1 MTSIKS
7 LALVPAAV
15 LALAATAC
23 GGRYPTPPPAKAG
36 TAAPE
41 VGVRGVEAAALPFTL
56 LRARGGQELETA
68 AAFAELG
75 AAQVICIG
83 ETHDNPHHHWGQL
96 QIIDALS
103 AKPGRPVAVAM
114 EMFQR
119 PFQGV
124 LDDYAAGRIDAEALV
139 SRSGWNERWGYDFNL
154 YRPMIDLAVARGG
167 TLLAA
172 NVSNEL
178 RKKISKDGLEAL
190 TPEER
195 ARVPELVLDD
205 PAHRAWWDAIMAEM
219 AGHHGSPHGDAHGKK
234 DGDAEP
240 TETEQAKKAAD
251 KRLRAERM
259 YQTQVLWDETMADT
273 TARWVLAAPDRL
285 AIILAGNGH
294 CHDAGIIGRLRRRGV
309 ERAVSVS
316 PIIDDGKGNVAALLA
331 EPTNDYLFVMSY
343 PKAAAQAQ

>member
-1 MTSIKS
+1 MISSKS
-7 LALVPAAV
+7 LALAA
-15 LALAATAC
+15 ALTTTAC
-23 GGRYPTPPPAKAG
+23 GGRYPTPPPAKPG
-36 TAAPE
+36 TAASE
-41 VGVRGVEAAALPFTL
+41 VGVRGVEAAALPFEL

-83 ETHDNPHHHWGQL
+83 ETHDNPHHHWAQL

-103 AKPGRPVAVAM
+103 ARPGRPVALAM

-124 LDDYAAGRIDAEALV
+124 LDDYAAGRIDAGALQ
-139 SRSGWNERWGYDFNL
+139 SRSGWQERWGYDFDL
-154 YRPMIDLAVARGG
+154 YRPMIDLVVARGG

-172 NVSNEL
+172 NVSTEL

-205 PAHRAWWDAIMAEM
+205 PAHRAWWDDIMADM
-219 AGHHGSPHGDAHGKK
+219 AGHHGSPHGEAHGKQADSK
-234 DGDAEP
+234 AEP
-240 TETEQAKKAAD
+240 TEAQQATAAAEKA
-251 KRLRAERM
+251 LRAERM

-273 TARWVLAAPDRL
+273 AARWVLAAPDRL
-285 AIILAGNGH
+285 VIILAGNGH
-294 CHDAGIIGRLRRRGV
+294 CHDAGIVGRLRRRGV
-309 ERAVSVS
+309 ERAVSVT
-316 PIIDDGKGNVAALLA
+316 PIIDNGKGNVAAQLA
-331 EPTNDYLFVMSY
+331 EPVNDYLFVMSY
-343 PKAAAQAQ
+343 PRPAQAR